1 MQKNAITSIISITA
15 CAPFCSEIPA
25 DGNNRDKRRKPN
37 PLRLTGRFQFP
48 GPSIRSSE
56 YPSQS
61 VPISLAPQV
70 PSPFKRPLSFSFV
83 RNASDRQM
91 LSLSLF
97 LSHSAP
103 FLFRSDRSVDG
114 APRTEGDAAYIYH
127 FTSPAGF
134 TDTLQEQMNASHF
147 DGFMNTLGEDGE
159 RGERIRCF
167 RRSLLYCMDQ
177 LILFL
182 PRSSRQGP
190 LSLSLR
196 SSGTETES
204 P

>member
-1 MQKNAITSIISITA
+1 MDAKNAITSIIGITA

-48 GPSIRSSE
+48 GPSIRPSE

-61 VPISLAPQV
+61 VPISLAP
-70 PSPFKRPLSFSFV
+70 SPFVRYLSFSFA
-83 RNASDRQM
+83 REPLRIDKCFLSPSLS

-97 LSHSAP
+97 SAP

-127 FTSPAGF
+127 FTRPCRLHGYIAG
-134 TDTLQEQMNASHF
+134 TN
-147 DGFMNTLGEDGE
+147 E
-159 RGERIRCF
+159 R
-167 RRSLLYCMDQ
+167 
-177 LILFL
+177 
-182 PRSSRQGP
+182 
-190 LSLSLR
+190 
-196 SSGTETES
+196 
-204 P
+204 

>member
-1 MQKNAITSIISITA
+1 MDAKNAITSIIGITA

-48 GPSIRSSE
+48 GPSIRPSE

-61 VPISLAPQV
+61 VPISLAPKA
-70 PSPFKRPLSFSFV
+70 PSLFNRYLSFSFA

-97 LSHSAP
+97 LSYS

-127 FTSPAGF
+127 FTKPCRLHGYIAG
-134 TDTLQEQMNASHF
+134 TN
-147 DGFMNTLGEDGE
+147 E
-159 RGERIRCF
+159 R
-167 RRSLLYCMDQ
+167 
-177 LILFL
+177 
-182 PRSSRQGP
+182 
-190 LSLSLR
+190 
-196 SSGTETES
+196 
-204 P
+204 